1 MAIANYFYNE
11 TTRRYV
17 ALFGTLFNQLKIE
30 RRDNAGTL
38 IQDMIVPLS
47 YAPFQKVLAR
57 VNSDPDLLNSR
68 KTAIQLPRMSFEI
81 TSLNYDPTRKVGS
94 TQKMRKNAKA
104 ESDSSRSFMYSSVPY
119 NLEFSLYIMTK
130 YSEDATKIMEQI
142 IPFFTPDWTVTAKMV
157 PDLDAI
163 DIPIILN
170 SVTTEDL
177 YEGDFETRQTVLYT
191 LTFTLKGQYFGPE
204 RKQKVIKFIDIDMAT
219 RTTSDATAEERVTI
233 RPGMDA
239 QGNPLNEDAITA
251 AAVATLT
258 NGAVSDITVI
268 NNGEN
273 YNPNNTIAVTI
284 AAPSSANAAIT
295 PVTTGTSITSFNITE
310 AGGYY
315 STPPLISISLPS
327 MAATTATALPVITGD
342 SIDSIS
348 IVNSGTYYNTASV
361 EISEAPAKSAQVK
374 FGDDALGHASHTDQ
388 TVSHVTDYNVVT
400 AGTGFAIEFW
410 IYPTEFNANDSHI
423 LHYTGQTMRLEI
435 EMNGVLVYRPALN
448 STPVRSTP
456 EVLNLNEWNH
466 CRIEHYGSTAK
477 WLVNG
482 IADAG
487 GSAPQG
493 FLFGG
498 GATVNIGN
506 RSANERSFLGSL
518 DNLTFST
525 ISGLTADGAYTVPT
539 SALVG
544 TLHTDDFNK
553 VSATATATVTA
564 GEVTSI
570 DVINAGANYANTT
583 PTITISAPDGSFSDA
598 QYQATATAVLTDG
611 AVTSVTI
618 NNSGKFYAFSNVT
631 IGGLTSEQATAT
643 VNIGA
648 TGQATGLTVTNAG
661 AGYRAIPVVTIAGPS
676 ATSVPYTQIEF
687 DDDWGIITLI
697 EDV

>member
-104 ESDSSRSFMYSSVPY
+104 ESDSSRDFMYSSVPY

-142 IPFFTPDWTVTAKMV
+142 IPFFTPDWTVTASMV
-157 PDLDAI
+157 PDLDPI

-170 SVTTEDL
+170 SVTTEDI

-204 RKQKVIKFIDIDMAT
+204 RKQKVIKFIDVDLAT
-219 RTTSDATAEERVTI
+219 DTAANAVMKERVTI

-239 QGNPLNEDAITA
+239 QGNPLNEDGTTITA
-251 AAVATLT
+251 NTSVYLGGVSAVT
-258 NGAVSDITVI
+258 II
-268 NNGEN
+268 NAGEN
-273 YNPNNTIAVTI
+273 YNSNNVITATIASPNASNAEFSPVIGANGEIFFVKVT
-284 AAPSSANAAIT
+284 
-295 PVTTGTSITSFNITE
+295 E
-310 AGGYY
+310 RGGYY
-315 STPPLISISLPS
+315 SSPPTLNVSLPDAPVS
-327 MAATTATALPVITGD
+327 LATASQTLTGGSITSINITNSGAYYLTATA
-342 SIDSIS
+342 SIP
-348 IVNSGTYYNTASV
+348 
-361 EISEAPAKSAQVK
+361 EPPAKSAQVK
-374 FGDDALGHASHTDQ
+374 FGDDALGHTSHTDQ

-400 AGTGFAIEFW
+400 SGTGFAIEFW

-423 LHYTGQTMRLEI
+423 LHYTGQTMRIEI
-435 EMNGVLVYRPALN
+435 EASGELVYRPALN

-487 GSAPQG
+487 GSAPEG

-506 RSANERSFLGSL
+506 RSANERSFLGAL

-525 ISGLTADGAYTVPT
+525 ISGLTADGAYTIPT

-553 VSATATATVTA
+553 VLATADLVIVNGRVNSATITN
-564 GEVTSI
+564 G
-570 DVINAGANYANTT
+570 GANYDGTEV
-583 PTITISAPDGSFSDA
+583 ITISAADGVAADF
-598 QYQATATAVLTDG
+598 QADFTPVMADG
-611 AVTSVTI
+611 QVVSVTI
-618 NNSGKFYAFSNVT
+618 NNAGTFYDTINVSPSNIVTATAIAEVVIDPTSGRATSINVT
-631 IGGLTSEQATAT
+631 SSGSGYSTPPLITIGDPAAQ
-643 VNIGA
+643 
-648 TGQATGLTVTNAG
+648 
-661 AGYRAIPVVTIAGPS
+661 
-676 ATSVPYTQIEF
+676 SVPYTQIEF